1 MVANKK
7 LVLMRIVVHLRIVV
21 LLLLITARL
30 PAQNSF
36 TSIDYRKADSCAHA
50 LRGHALHDLAALS
63 AKLTNGLNTEVEK
76 FRAIFTWVAI
86 NIGNDRELFVMNKR
100 KREKLGGNAE
110 AVDAWNREMSARTMK
125 TMIEQRR
132 TVCTG
137 YAYLVRKLS
146 MHAGIQCEII
156 HGYGRTVESNIGGQ
170 GILNH
175 SWNAVRLNNT
185 WHLCDPTWASGAYD
199 REKREVVSKYE
210 PSYFLAAPELFV
222 RNHYPV
228 DTTWILL
235 DQKPTLREF
244 LDGPIIYVNAFR
256 SDIHPQSPTTMHAPV
271 KKGETVSVSFDG
283 PNNLEKELWIM
294 VGQKEIRTQA
304 KTTSLK
310 NGRTNYAIAHRFSSK
325 GNYNVHIIGRDGP
338 MVTWRLIVE

>member
-1 MVANKK
+1 MHI
-7 LVLMRIVVHLRIVV
+7 VLHLRIVAM
-21 LLLLITARL
+21 LLLITARL
-30 PAQNSF
+30 PAQNAF
-36 TSIDYRKADSCAHA
+36 TEIDYRKADSCAHA
-50 LRGHALHDLAALS
+50 LRGHSLHDLPALS

-86 NIGNDRELFVMNKR
+86 NIGNDHELFVMNKR
-100 KREKLGGNAE
+100 NREKLSGNAQ
-110 AVDAWNREMSARTMK
+110 ALDAWNREMSARTMK
-125 TMIEQRR
+125 TLIEQRR

-210 PSYFLAAPELFV
+210 PSYFFAAPGLFV
-222 RNHYPV
+222 RNHYPL
-228 DTTWILL
+228 DTTWILF

-256 SDIHPQSPTTMHAPV
+256 SDIHPQSPTTMRVPV
-271 KKGETVSVSFDG
+271 KKDESVSFSFNG
-283 PNNLEKELWIM
+283 PEGLEKELRIM
-294 VGQKEIRTQA
+294 VGQKETRTQA
-304 KTTSLK
+304 KATSAK
-310 NGRTNYAIAHRFSSK
+310 NGRSVYVIANKFPNK
-325 GNYNVHIIGRDGP
+325 GKYNVHIMGVDGP
-338 MVTWRLIVE
+338 MIMWRVIVE

>member
-1 MVANKK
+1 MVENKK
-7 LVLMRIVVHLRIVV
+7 LVLMRIDVHLRIVAM
-21 LLLLITARL
+21 LLLITVRL

-36 TSIDYRKADSCAHA
+36 TAIDYRKADSCAHA
-50 LRGHALHDLAALS
+50 LRGHSLHDLPAFS

-76 FRAIFTWVAI
+76 FRAIFTWVSV
-86 NIGNDRELFVMNKR
+86 NIANDHELFVMNKR
-100 KREKLGGNAE
+100 NREKLTGNAK
-110 AVDAWNREMSARTMK
+110 ALDAWNREMSARTMK
-125 TMIEQRR
+125 TLIEKRR

-175 SWNAVRLNNT
+175 SWNVVRLNNT

-222 RNHYPV
+222 RNHYPL

-235 DQKPTLREF
+235 DKKPTLREF
-244 LDGPIIYVNAFR
+244 LDGPIIYVYAFR
-256 SDIHPQSPTTMHAPV
+256 SDVHPQSPTTMRVPL
-271 KKGETVSVSFDG
+271 KKGESVSFSFNG
-283 PNNLEKELWIM
+283 PEGLEKELRIM
-294 VGQKEIRTQA
+294 VGSNEIRTQPQM
-304 KTTSLK
+304 TSAE
-310 NGRTNYAIAHRFSSK
+310 NRRSDYRIAYKFPNK
-325 GNYNVHIIGRDGP
+325 GKYNVHIMGAEGP
-338 MVTWRLIVE
+338 MVMWRVVVE